1 MKGITIRPGL
11 SEDAASIHRIHA
23 HAVETGTA
31 SFSLEP
37 PSLAE
42 IAVRVDRLLEQKLPF
57 RVADNNGEVVGYAFA
72 DWFRPRPGYRF
83 TLEDSIYVDASVQ
96 GRGVGRALLSAVV
109 EDARA
114 GGFKQIIAVIGDI
127 GNTGSIAVHK
137 SCGFLYAGVLK
148 NVGFKFDRWLD
159 TIYMQR
165 EL

>member
-1 MKGITIRPGL
+1 MIRPVR
-11 SEDAASIHRIHA
+11 SEDAAAIHRIHA
-23 HAVETGTA
+23 QAVETGTA

-37 PSLAE
+37 PSLDD
-42 IAVRVDRLLEQKLPF
+42 IAARVDRMVEQDLPF
-57 RVADNNGEVVGYAFA
+57 RVAEKTGEIVGYAFA

-83 TLEDSIYVDASVQ
+83 TLEDSIYVESSAQ
-96 GRGVGRALLSAVV
+96 GRGIGKALLSAVA

-114 GGFKQIIAVIGDI
+114 KGFKQIIAVIGDI
-127 GNTGSIAVHK
+127 TNTGSIELHK

-159 TIYMQR
+159 TIYMQK

>member
-11 SEDAASIHRIHA
+11 ADDAAEIHRIHA
-23 HAVETGTA
+23 QAVETGTA

-37 PSLAE
+37 PSLDD
-42 IAVRVDRLLEQKLPF
+42 IAARVDRMLEQKLPL
-57 RVADNNGEVVGYAFA
+57 RVAENNGDVVGYAFA

-83 TLEDSIYVDASVQ
+83 TLEDSIYVDPGAQ
-96 GRGVGRALLSAVV
+96 GRGIGRALLSAVV

-127 GNTGSIAVHK
+127 ENTGSIAVHK
-137 SCGFLYAGVLK
+137 GCGFLYAGVLK

>member
-1 MKGITIRPGL
+1 MKGITVRPGL
-11 SEDAASIHRIHA
+11 LEDAPAIHSIHA
-23 HAVETGTA
+23 QAVETGTA

-37 PSLAE
+37 PGLDDITA
-42 IAVRVDRLLEQKLPF
+42 RVARMIDQKLPF
-57 RVADNNGEVVGYAFA
+57 RVADDNGEVIGYAFA

-83 TLEDSIYVDASVQ
+83 TLEDSIYVDPAAQ
-96 GRGVGRALLSAVV
+96 GRGIGRALLSSVV

-127 GNTGSIAVHK
+127 ENSGSIGVHK
-137 SCGFLYAGVLK
+137 ACGFLYAGVLK

>member
-1 MKGITIRPGL
+1 MKGIIHRPGL
-11 SEDAASIHRIHA
+11 PADAGEIHRIHS

-31 SFSLEP
+31 SFSLDP
-37 PSLAE
+37 PSLE
-42 IAVRVDRLLEQKLPF
+42 DIAARVERIVDQKLPF
-57 RVADNNGEVVGYAFA
+57 RVADYNGDVVGYAFA

-83 TLEDSIYVDASVQ
+83 TLEDSIYVDPAMQ
-96 GRGVGRALLSAVV
+96 GKGVGRGLLSAVV

-127 GNTGSIAVHK
+127 ENTGSIAVHK
-137 SCGFLYAGVLK
+137 ACGFLYAGVLK

>member
-1 MKGITIRPGL
+1 MSDIAIRPGR
-11 SEDAASIHRIHA
+11 SEDAAAIHRIHA

-37 PSLAE
+37 PGLE
-42 IAVRVDRLLEQKLPF
+42 DIAARVDRMLDQKLPF
-57 RVADNNGEVVGYAFA
+57 RVADRDGEVLGYAFA

-83 TLEDSIYVDASVQ
+83 TLEDSIYVDTAAQ
-96 GRGVGRALLSAVV
+96 GRGVGRTLLSAVV

-127 GNTGSIAVHK
+127 ENSGSIAVHK
-137 SCGFLYAGVLK
+137 SCGFMYAGVLK

>member
-1 MKGITIRPGL
+1 MKGMMVRPGL
-11 SEDAASIHRIHA
+11 LDDAPAIHRIHA
-23 HAVETGTA
+23 EAVENGTA

-37 PSLAE
+37 PSLDD
-42 IAVRVDRLLEQKLPF
+42 ISTRVARMLEQNLPF
-57 RVADNNGEVVGYAFA
+57 RVAEDNGEVVGYAFA

-83 TLEDSIYVDASVQ
+83 TLEDSIYVDPSVQ
-96 GRGVGRALLSAVV
+96 GRGLGRSLLSAVV

-114 GGFKQIIAVIGDI
+114 GGFKQMIAVIGDI
-127 GNTGSIAVHK
+127 ENAGSIGVHK
-137 SCGFLYAGVLK
+137 ACGFLYAGVLK